1 MASLVSEEKDCPSI
15 LQISAGAKQ
24 IIEKSV
30 QDECWQHVEVTLQSG
45 DNKVNS
51 SAGESCSLCRTPAD
65 EMEGFALQLED
76 LLRGTKHKVN
86 FEPSEPSFELNF
98 ERSRRA
104 GIKVEAWI
112 DAGNAKTG
120 FYTWDAAGI
129 RFFTTEEHLAKFI
142 NELRREFELGA
153 ILSVG

>member
-1 MASLVSEEKDCPSI
+1 MAVLKSEERDCPS
-15 LQISAGAKQ
+15 QIELKALERQ
-24 IIEKSV
+24 IVEKPV
-30 QDECWQHVEVTLQSG
+30 QDECWQRLLLSLQSG
-45 DNKVNS
+45 DNQINS
-51 SAGESCSLCRTPAD
+51 TPGENCSICRTPTD
-65 EMEGFALQLED
+65 ELENFALQLES
-76 LLRGTKHKVN
+76 LLNGQKQKII

-129 RFFTTEEHLAKFI
+129 RFFTTDENLAEFI
-142 NELRREFELGA
+142 NELRQEF
-153 ILSVG
+153 